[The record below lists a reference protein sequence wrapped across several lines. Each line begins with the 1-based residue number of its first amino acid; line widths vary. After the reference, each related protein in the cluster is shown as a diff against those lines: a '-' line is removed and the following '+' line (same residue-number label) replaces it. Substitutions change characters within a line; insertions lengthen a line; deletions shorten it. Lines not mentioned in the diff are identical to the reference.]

1 MISDLRFALR
11 QLLKTPGFTLLALI
25 TLALGIGL
33 NTAIFS
39 LINDLFLRGLPF
51 KEPGRAVHMYSN
63 VKERNLLEIAVSVPR
78 YQHYRDAQTI
88 FDGFGA
94 ENTLPFTL
102 TGLGDPVQLFG
113 GKVTSNYFYVLGVRP
128 IRGRNFLP
136 QEEET
141 ADVAMVT
148 ENFWQKRM
156 GGDANVI
163 GRSITLDGVLHTI
176 VGVLPNLPFSW
187 TGPNAEI
194 WTTKPFVIPGFSYE
208 RMMRGT
214 GVLRVVG
221 RLKPGMTIEQ
231 ARAALPSLEQSYRTQ
246 YPEKIDSSSTMS
258 LKTLPEDVV
267 GNLRPA
273 FATLLAAVAFVLLIA
288 CSNVANLLLV
298 RFTGRRRE
306 IALRM
311 ALGASRASVL
321 RLFVFESLL
330 VSVLAGIVGAGLAW
344 QMVPLVPRMAAN
356 FLPFDPATGISLSLP
371 VLGFTIAL
379 SILTG
384 LAMGIYP
391 ALQSSRAGLVEGL
404 KEGGRGTSGSVQQ
417 PRLRR
422 ILVGTQVA
430 LSVTLLAGAALL
442 ITSFVQL
449 SRQNIGFRAE
459 NLWIGLVTLPL
470 APYPDLATRQHF
482 VEQTLAAL
490 HLVPAF
496 QSATICGDI
505 PLLPGAGG
513 ALLYTRP
520 EGEILPVDK
529 RASAPSHDIAPDYFK
544 TFGIPILAGR
554 DFDQHDV
561 ADHQNVILI
570 SQAGAKKVFGNENP
584 IGKTLLVTSG
594 STPAEIVGIVGDVR
608 TRKVAEPDDMEIY
621 RPWAQEN
628 FPFAVIGVRSN
639 LRDDAVT
646 KLVQSALNTVDP
658 GLAIAI
664 PQSMEKILAQA
675 LGQARLMMW
684 LLGIFA
690 GAALLL
696 ATVGIYGAVAYTV
709 EQRTGEIGVRM
720 ALGAQT
726 MDVLRLIV
734 SQGMRP
740 VIFGLT
746 VGLAVALAL
755 GRLIASQLYQTSAH
769 NPLLLV
775 TTMSILGSAALLA
788 CVFPARRASQVDPIV
803 ALRYE

>member
-1 MISDLRFALR
+1 MTDLRFALR
-11 QLLKTPGFTLLALI
+11 QLLKSPAFTLLALL

-51 KEPGRAVHMYSN
+51 KEPGRVVHMYSN
-63 VKERNLLEIAVSVPR
+63 ARERNSLELPVSVPR
-78 YQHYRDAQTI
+78 SQHFRDSQTI
-88 FDGFGA
+88 FDSFGG
-94 ENTLPFTL
+94 ENAVPFTL

-113 GKVTSNYFYVLGVRP
+113 GKVTSNYFDVLGVRP

-136 QEEET
+136 EEEEN

-148 ENFWQKRM
+148 ENLWRKRM

-163 GRSITLDGVLHTI
+163 GRSITLDGVPHTI

-194 WTTKPFVIPGFSYE
+194 WTTKPFVVPGLSYE
-208 RMMRGT
+208 RTMRGS
-214 GVLRVVG
+214 GFLRVVG

-231 ARAALPSLEQSYRTQ
+231 ARAALPPLEQSYHAQ
-246 YPEKIDSSSTMS
+246 YPDKIDSSSVMS
-258 LKTLPEDVV
+258 LKALPEDVT
-267 GNLRPA
+267 GNLRSA
-273 FATLLAAVAFVLLIA
+273 FATLLAAVAFVMLIA

-321 RLFVFESLL
+321 RLFIFESLL
-330 VSVLAGIVGAGLAW
+330 VSILAGVIGAVLAS
-344 QMVPLVPRMAAN
+344 QFVPLVPRMAAN
-356 FLPFDPATGISLSLP
+356 FLPFNPDTGVNLSFS

-384 LAMGIYP
+384 VAMGIYP
-391 ALQSSRAGLVEGL
+391 ALQSSRADLVGGL
-404 KEGGRGTSGSVQQ
+404 KEGGRGTSGSVHQQ
-417 PRLRR
+417 RFRK
-422 ILVGTQVA
+422 ILVGAQVA

-442 ITSFVQL
+442 ITSFVKL
-449 SRQNIGFRAE
+449 SRQNIGFRPE
-459 NLWIGLVTLPL
+459 NMWIGLVTLPQ
-470 APYPDLATRQHF
+470 AQYPDSATRQRF
-482 VEQTLAAL
+482 VEKALAAL
-490 HLVPAF
+490 QRIPSL
-496 QSATICGDI
+496 QSATISGDI
-505 PLLPGAGG
+505 PLIAAAGSNM
-513 ALLYTRP
+513 LYTRP
-520 EGEILPVDK
+520 DGEILPVDK
-529 RASAPSHDIAPDYFK
+529 RAAAAGHDIAPDYLK

-554 DFDQHDV
+554 DFDEHDV
-561 ADHQNVILI
+561 ADHQNVMLI
-570 SQAGAKKVFGNENP
+570 SQAGARKVFGNQNP
-584 IGKTLLVTSG
+584 IGKTLLVSSA
-594 STPAEIVGIVGDVR
+594 STPVEIIGVVGDVR
-608 TRKVAEPDDMEIY
+608 SRLIAKSNDVEIY

-628 FPFAVIGVRSN
+628 FPFAVIAVRSN
-639 LRDDAVT
+639 LREDEAT
-646 KLVQSALNTVDP
+646 KVVQSSLNTVDA

-664 PQSMEKILAQA
+664 PQSMDKIVAQA

-726 MDVLRLIV
+726 KDILRLIV

-740 VIFGLT
+740 VVLGLVT
-746 VGLAVALAL
+746 GLAAALAL
-755 GRLIASQLYQTSAH
+755 GRLITSQLYQTSAN
-769 NPLLLV
+769 NPLLLAA
-775 TTMSILGSAALLA
+775 TMSILGLAALFA
-788 CVFPARRASQVDPIV
+788 CVFPARRAAMLDPV
-803 ALRYE
+803 QALRTE